1 MTTGYDKAAIK
12 KLGSLLNAHIDLD
25 DGSSTAQG
33 AAHSTA
39 DALMDG
45 KPAPEPL
52 SP

>member
-1 MTTGYDKAAIK
+1 MTTGYDTASIK
-12 KLGSLLNAHIDLD
+12 KLGALLNAHIDLD
-25 DGSSTAQG
+25 DGTSMAQG
-33 AAHSTA
+33 VAHSTA